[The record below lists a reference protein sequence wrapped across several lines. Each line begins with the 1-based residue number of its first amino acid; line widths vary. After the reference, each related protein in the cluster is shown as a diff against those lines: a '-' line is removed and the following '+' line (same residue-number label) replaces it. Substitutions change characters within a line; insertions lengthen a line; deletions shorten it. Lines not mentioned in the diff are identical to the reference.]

1 MNYSQIKFSIENNI
15 AHIIFNTEGTLNALT
30 VEMSEEVSHALDEA
44 VKSARVVIISGQG
57 RAFCSGANLSG
68 GNPELHKKDNDT
80 GARLESHFNPLILKM
95 QNLDIPIITMVR
107 GAAAGIGASIA
118 MMGDIIV
125 ASENAYFLQAF
136 INIGLVPDGGAPYL
150 LARSIGRVRA
160 MELMLLGEK
169 FPAQKAFEYGMI
181 TRLVSDE
188 ALEGETKKIA
198 HKLSN
203 GPIVAMSLLRKSAW
217 AALQND
223 LPTQLHLERNQQREA
238 GKCNDFKEGVAA
250 FLEKRKANFTGEK
263 IVPINH

>member
-1 MNYSQIKFSIENNI
+1 MTYSNIKFSIENKI
-15 AHIIFNTEGTLNALT
+15 AHIILNNEATLNALT
-30 VEMSEEVSHALDEA
+30 VEMSEEISQALDKA
-44 VKSARVVIISGQG
+44 VKDASVVIISGQG

-118 MMGDIIV
+118 MMGDIII

-169 FPAQKAFEYGMI
+169 FPASKALEYGLI
-181 TRLVSDE
+181 TRLVPDE
-188 ALEGETKKIA
+188 TLEVETMKIA
-198 HKLSN
+198 QKLSA
-203 GPIVAMSLLRKSAW
+203 GPKVAMSLLRKSAW
-217 AALQND
+217 SALQND
-223 LPTQLHLERNQQREA
+223 LPAQLNLERNQQREA
-238 GKCNDFKEGVAA
+238 GKSNDFKEGVAA
-250 FLEKRKANFTGEK
+250 FLEKRKAEFKGD
-263 IVPINH
+263 